1 MARPRSED
9 KRNAILDAATRVIA
23 VEGVSA
29 PTAKIAKL
37 AQVAEGT
44 LFTYFSNKDELL
56 NELYLELKTQLR
68 QTMAAEA
75 LKATKSLKATALHV
89 WTHYVNWGVA
99 NPDERKVLAQ
109 LPYLPRTL
117 GLMWNVAKPWTIAW
131 IILLV
136 VEGVLPAASVYLTK
150 LVVDGL
156 VKALKN
162 GGSWPDVRSVLVL
175 VAVLAGFMLLLEIVH
190 GAIGWIRTVQ
200 AELLKDHIT
209 GLIHAKSAS
218 MDLAFYEFPDY
229 YDHLHR
235 ARSEATYR
243 PVALLENLGTLFQ
256 NSITIIAMGA
266 ILIPLGPWLSAALL
280 LSTLPAFFVVVRY
293 AVVQYQ
299 WRVRTTEDER
309 RTVYYDWILT
319 GAEAAPELRLFGLGK
334 YFRSAYQDLR
344 LRLRHERLSLARRQS
359 LGELAAGIIA
369 LLITGAAL
377 VWMLWKAMHG
387 LITLGD
393 LALIYAAFNQGQR
406 LMRTLL
412 ASVGQLYANSLFLGD
427 LFEFLAL
434 EPRVREP
441 SADEEKTLPGLYEEI
456 NFKQISFRYPESPR
470 NALEDFNLRV
480 SAGQV
485 VAIVGPNGAGKSTL
499 IKLLCRFYDPESGS
513 IEIDGTDLRQVPTQ
527 QLRRLI
533 TVLFQQPFHYNVTVR
548 ENIAYS
554 DLERE
559 PAMNEIQAAVE
570 AAGAEEIVA
579 GLPQGYRS
587 LLGRWFA
594 GGTELSVGEWQRIAL
609 ARAFLRPSEL
619 IVLDEPTSA
628 LDPKSEFEVFEQFR
642 QLAAG
647 RATLL
652 ISHRLST
659 VKMADRIYVLSGGR
673 IVEYGTH
680 EELVELGS
688 DYASLYNTQ
697 AASYR

>member
-1 MARPRSED
+1 MTPGP
-9 KRNAILDAATRVIA
+9 KIL
-23 VEGVSA
+23 
-29 PTAKIAKL
+29 TAK
-37 AQVAEGT
+37 
-44 LFTYFSNKDELL
+44 
-56 NELYLELKTQLR
+56 
-68 QTMAAEA
+68 M
-75 LKATKSLKATALHV
+75 
-89 WTHYVNWGVA
+89 
-99 NPDERKVLAQ
+99 RKVLAQ

-117 GLMWNVAKPWTIAW
+117 GLMWRVARPWTIAW

-136 VEGVLPAASVYLTK
+136 VEGVLPAATVYLTK

-162 GGSWPDVRSVLVL
+162 GGSWQDVRAVLVL
-175 VAVLAGFMLLLEIVH
+175 VAILAGFMLLLEVVH
-190 GAIGWIRTVQ
+190 SAIGWIRTVQ
-200 AELLKDHIT
+200 AELLKDHIS
-209 GLIHAKSAS
+209 GLIHEKSAS

-243 PVALLENLGTLFQ
+243 PVALLENLGSLFQ

-266 ILIPLGPWLSAALL
+266 ILIPLGPWLSVALL

-293 AVVQYQ
+293 AVAEYQ

-309 RTVYYDWILT
+309 RTAYYDWMLT
-319 GAEAAPELRLFGLGK
+319 GAEPAPELRLFGLGK

-344 LRLRHERLSLARRQS
+344 HRLRDERLSLARRQS

-412 ASVGQLYANSLFLGD
+412 ESVGQLYANSLFLGN

-434 EPRVREP
+434 EPLVMEP
-441 SADEEKTLPGLYEEI
+441 SPAEAKTAPGLSEEI
-456 NFKQISFRYPESPR
+456 DFKRISFRYPESQR
-470 NALEDFNLRV
+470 KALDDFNLNV
-480 SAGQV
+480 PAGKI

-513 IEIDGTDLRQVPTQ
+513 IEIDGIDLRQIPTQ
-527 QLRRLI
+527 QLRRLV

-548 ENIAYS
+548 ENIAYG

-559 PAMNEIQAAVE
+559 PNMVEIQTAVE
-570 AAGAEEIVA
+570 AAGAEEIVSR
-579 GLPQGYRS
+579 LPQGYRS
-587 LLGRWFA
+587 VLGRWFA

-609 ARAFLRPSEL
+609 ARAFLRSAP
-619 IVLDEPTSA
+619 IIILDEPTSA
-628 LDPKSEFEVFEQFR
+628 LDPWAEADWLERFR
-642 QLAAG
+642 KLAVG
-647 RATLL
+647 RTAIVIT
-652 ISHRLST
+652 HRFT
-659 VKMADRIYVLSGGR
+659 TAMHADVIHVMESGR
-673 IVEYGTH
+673 IVESGTH
-680 EELVELGS
+680 EDLLLQNGRYCESWKRQMNARRSVAEYS
-688 DYASLYNTQ
+688 S
-697 AASYR
+697 